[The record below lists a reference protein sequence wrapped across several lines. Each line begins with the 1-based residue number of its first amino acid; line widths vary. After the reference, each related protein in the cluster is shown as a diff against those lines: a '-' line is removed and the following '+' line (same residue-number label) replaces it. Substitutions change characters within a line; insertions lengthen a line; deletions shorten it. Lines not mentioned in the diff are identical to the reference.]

1 MDLPQSS
8 ASSSTSLLDGTLL
21 QDHKSIG
28 NRKLLK
34 EGAVQLTSLSSL
46 LSYHRYFFLY
56 NDLLIMSKQKSEGN
70 FKLKEKL
77 SLESVWIACSST
89 SDSFIVG
96 WPLTNYLAHFRSNA
110 ERDDWYRILSHCI
123 QQCTRPLSTTICMDI
138 SVKGRKQIIRRRLD
152 NGKKAAELVME
163 TANELGL
170 PHNCYELRLIAGE
183 NIGKPMQGPE
193 NVYTVVM
200 KYIEKSGVRLSDSQK
215 QSLDTCPIANV
226 KLLLSN
232 TKSTKNSSPKQIV
245 NRIKKRVLARTD
257 SRGIFG
263 KELDDPTPPQPI
275 MTIVDHL
282 RMKGFDQEG
291 IFRKSPKQSTFKE
304 LKVELEKGL
313 VPDYNKYNTHVLASM
328 LKEYL
333 RSIPGK
339 ILLSG
344 NYELWI
350 REVVDEED
358 FEKKLQSARNL
369 LSLLPSSHSIL
380 LANLLKL
387 LSQIANSPSS
397 KMTSSSLSVCLAPSF
412 LDGADQMEGGKKI
425 PPLVEFLIDNAAAVM
440 PRVVAESLY
449 ANSTD
454 YNANE
459 IALCSPAPSSSSS
472 HASQRTPI
480 IEEMKGTSTMQRH
493 KDDAL
498 TFTDSDEENGNDD
511 KNTLPIRP
519 FSRSS
524 FVSETLR
531 SERNKTDEKS
541 TSSEKKETSPTLN
554 VTSTS
559 VNRETPR
566 SPCLKR
572 IHFQRNSE
580 LLKYDA
586 RYSNTS
592 PSLTNTRRE
601 SRLVDDVIPARKQ
614 SKEEATQTI
623 ETSLN
628 GVSASAPQPLPA
640 SIATPQLA
648 QRLSHSP
655 VPTDPS
661 TSELSGDRTKQGS
674 VNGKADEQAKPTVQV
689 APFTQEQPSLR
700 TISDRLAQLR
710 RNNLDVREDSPR
722 FIRKNYFG
730 TALLGCMAPNV
741 ANPSPPVG
749 MTEAWRR
756 HSVDTV
762 PTSLR
767 DKEEPLMPE
776 LDSSLK
782 RLPSSPQA
790 LPTGSIGSTPP
801 VVAPRPPIAPRPS
814 LQPDRPDP
822 TVHLQRSV
830 SQRERKHDANGN
842 SVQVQQRE
850 MGRSVSVKPGRRA
863 TSTAVLAPSL
873 AQSAFAPNGIPPCV
887 GMDSLEINWSV
898 SQLKSIFQNSTKA
911 PAIDTDYTLRLA
923 H

>member
-1 MDLPQSS
+1 
-8 ASSSTSLLDGTLL
+8 
-21 QDHKSIG
+21 
-28 NRKLLK
+28 
-34 EGAVQLTSLSSL
+34 
-46 LSYHRYFFLY
+46 
-56 NDLLIMSKQKSEGN
+56 
-70 FKLKEKL
+70 
-77 SLESVWIACSST
+77 
-89 SDSFIVG
+89 
-96 WPLTNYLAHFRSNA
+96 
-110 ERDDWYRILSHCI
+110 
-123 QQCTRPLSTTICMDI
+123 
-138 SVKGRKQIIRRRLD
+138 
-152 NGKKAAELVME
+152 
-163 TANELGL
+163 
-170 PHNCYELRLIAGE
+170 
-183 NIGKPMQGPE
+183 
-193 NVYTVVM
+193 
-200 KYIEKSGVRLSDSQK
+200 
-215 QSLDTCPIANV
+215 
-226 KLLLSN
+226 
-232 TKSTKNSSPKQIV
+232 
-245 NRIKKRVLARTD
+245 
-257 SRGIFG
+257 
-263 KELDDPTPPQPI
+263 

-480 IEEMKGTSTMQRH
+480 IEEMKDDVSTNSSITGSDMSEAQHLEESHLDTIEEGECKSGTSTMHRH

-531 SERNKTDEKS
+531 SERNKTDERS

-586 RYSNTS
+586 RYSDAS

-601 SRLVDDVIPARKQ
+601 SRLVDDVIPVRKQ

-640 SIATPQLA
+640 SITTPQLA
-648 QRLSHSP
+648 QKLSHSP

-661 TSELSGDRTKQGS
+661 MSELGGNRTKQSS

-741 ANPSPPVG
+741 SNPSPPVG

-767 DKEEPLMPE
+767 DKEEPRMPE
-776 LDSSLK
+776 LDSLK

-790 LPTGSIGSTPP
+790 LPTGSIGSMPP
-801 VVAPRPPIAPRPS
+801 VVPPRPPIAPRPS

-830 SQRERKHDANGN
+830 SQRERKNDANGN

-873 AQSAFAPNGIPPCV
+873 AQPAFAPNGIPPCV